1 LEGLASVGFQGG
13 VLTERGID
21 VELDVGDLEH
31 QQDLEYEQENYV
43 KLLLDE
49 LVIVS
54 EEPPVEQV
62 PLLLYTSN
70 LVFVWSSF

>member
-1 LEGLASVGFQGG
+1 
-13 VLTERGID
+13 

>member
-1 LEGLASVGFQGG
+1 LEGLASVGFQVG
-13 VLTERGID
+13 VLTEREID

-31 QQDLEYEQENYV
+31 QQVLEYEQENYV

-54 EEPPVEQV
+54 EEHPVEQV
-62 PLLLYTSN
+62 PLLLYTNN